1 MTLRN
6 AKLAYLRI
14 CPAWIRR
21 GIKSILQS
29 SVQAQVHG
37 AVGGLI
43 LTVAPLENFAWSTS
57 KSGDD
62 EISMIIGSNEDSS
75 LIDSSPSS
83 IIDELIMDS
92 SSSNQPTIILEE
104 AAKSIISE
112 EAMDAVG
119 VDSIELFEINEAVE
133 SIVEGCADQIL

>member
-62 EISMIIGSNEDSS
+62 DISMIIGSNDDSS
-75 LIDSSPSS
+75 LIDSLPSS
-83 IIDELIMDS
+83 IIDELIMD